1 VSIDPASA
9 VSRVLA
15 QTTLPSDTFVT
26 LSPHWG
32 WLIVLYF
39 FLGGISG
46 GAAFLAAML
55 HLFGR
60 AEDRSM
66 VRLGY
71 LVAFV
76 ALLPC
81 APLLIVDL
89 NRPERFWHMIW
100 QSDSG
105 GPMFKWWSPMSLGVW
120 IITLFAGILLLALIG
135 SWAGRVGLPNRLSS
149 LADGTLG
156 KVVSAATGLLGL
168 FLAGYTGT
176 LLTATNRPLWA
187 DTPLLGLLF
196 LLSGIS
202 AAAAALLLLGWR
214 RTHPASL
221 SWLGQIDSYAMG
233 LELAVLVVMVVTL
246 GAVATAVLGN
256 GWGVALLVGTV
267 LLGTLVPLAAHFRPR
282 LLGAATIPVAAVLG
296 LAGSFVLRSVIVLA
310 SEAV

>member
-1 VSIDPASA
+1 VANLVLLLPAQA
-9 VSRVLA
+9 P
-15 QTTLPSDTFVT
+15 PSDTWST
-26 LSPHWG
+26 TSPEWG
-32 WLIVLYF
+32 WLIVFYF

-60 AEDRSM
+60 REDRPM

-71 LVAFV
+71 LVALV
-76 ALLPC
+76 ALIPC

-89 NRPERFWHMIW
+89 TRPERFWHMLW
-100 QSDSG
+100 QSETG
-105 GPMFKWWSPMSLGVW
+105 GPILKWWSPISLGVW
-120 IITLFAGILLLALIG
+120 IITLFAGVLLLALLG
-135 SWAGRVGLPNRLSS
+135 AWAGRLGVPGGLAT
-149 LADGTLG
+149 LADGAVG
-156 KVVSAATGLLGL
+156 KVIAAATGILGL
-168 FLAGYTGT
+168 FLAGYTGS

-202 AAAAALLLLGWR
+202 AGAALMLLLGWR

-221 SWLGQIDSYAMG
+221 SWLGRMDSYTT
-233 LELAVLVVMVVTL
+233 LVELVVLVVMLVTL

-256 GWGVALLVGTV
+256 AWGLALLIGTL
-267 LLGTLVPLAAHFRPR
+267 LLGLLVPLVAHVRPR
-282 LLGAATIPVAAVLG
+282 LLGAATIPLAALFT

>member
-1 VSIDPASA
+1 VGSA
-9 VSRVLA
+9 LGLVLA
-15 QTTLPSDTFVT
+15 QVAPFPSDTFAT
-26 LSPHWG
+26 LSPDWG
-32 WLIVLYF
+32 WLIVAYF

-60 AEDRSM
+60 AEDRPM

-100 QSDSG
+100 QSDVG
-105 GPMFKWWSPMSLGVW
+105 GPMLKWWSPMSLGVW
-120 IITLFAGILLLALIG
+120 IITLFAGVLLLALIG
-135 SWAGRVGLPNRLSS
+135 AWASRGGRSNGLAN
-149 LADGTLG
+149 LAEGGLG
-156 KVVSAATGLLGL
+156 KVIAAATGLLGL

-202 AAAAALLLLGWR
+202 AGAAALLLLGWR

-221 SWLGQIDSYAMG
+221 SWLGRMDSYTMVG
-233 LELAVLVVMVVTL
+233 ELVVLIVMVATL

-256 GWGVALLVGTV
+256 GWGVALLLGTV
-267 LLGTLVPLAAHFRPR
+267 LLGTLAPLLAHFRPR
-282 LLGAATIPVAAVLG
+282 LLGAATIPVAAILG